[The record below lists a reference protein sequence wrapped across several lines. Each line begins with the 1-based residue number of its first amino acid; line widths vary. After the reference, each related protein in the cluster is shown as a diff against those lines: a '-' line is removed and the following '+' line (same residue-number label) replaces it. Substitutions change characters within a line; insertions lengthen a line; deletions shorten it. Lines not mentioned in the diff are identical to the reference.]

1 MVDRAETLRR
11 RVALYRRY
19 LKEGTDAH
27 LAGRYLREIISATM
41 ELDRITD
48 EARSRAD
55 RFRLREREG
64 RP

>member
-1 MVDRAETLRR
+1 MRAIKLPYQSTTQSR
-11 RVALYRRY
+11 
-19 LKEGTDAH
+19 KEGTDAY

-55 RFRLREREG
+55 RFRPREREG